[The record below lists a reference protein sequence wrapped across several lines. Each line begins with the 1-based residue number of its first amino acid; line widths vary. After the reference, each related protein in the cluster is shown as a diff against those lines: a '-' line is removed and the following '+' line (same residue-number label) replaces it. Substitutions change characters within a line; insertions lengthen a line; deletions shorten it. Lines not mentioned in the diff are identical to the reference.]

1 MRPRKVK
8 KDEEREYNEL
18 LQLFID
24 KYRIGHFDSIK
35 SLEKVLRE
43 CRKLLKEAERAR
55 EKKRLENLIKSTDKE
70 LLKLRSWTPQVLKNA
85 NRMQRQ
91 LNSVKWGGIFQYSDT
106 KKIEYEDLSVCEDA
120 ICVFIVLVVA
130 LLKIYQ

>member
-1 MRPRKVK
+1 MPPRKVK

-43 CRKLLKEAERAR
+43 CRKLLKEAQKPRER
-55 EKKRLENLIKSTDKE
+55 KRLDNLIKSTDKE
-70 LLKLRSWTPQVLKNA
+70 LLKLKSWTPQVLKNA

-91 LNSVKWGGIFQYSDT
+91 LNSVK
-106 KKIEYEDLSVCEDA
+106 
-120 ICVFIVLVVA
+120 
-130 LLKIYQ
+130 

>member
-1 MRPRKVK
+1 MPPRKVK

-24 KYRIGHFDSIK
+24 KYRIGHFDSIQ
-35 SLEKVLRE
+35 SLEKLLRE
-43 CRKLLKEAERAR
+43 CQKLLKEAEKPR
-55 EKKRLENLIKSTDKE
+55 KKRLENLIKSTDKE

-91 LNSVKWGGIFQYSDT
+91 LNSVK
-106 KKIEYEDLSVCEDA
+106 
-120 ICVFIVLVVA
+120 
-130 LLKIYQ
+130 

>member
-1 MRPRKVK
+1 MPPRKVK

-43 CRKLLKEAERAR
+43 CRKLLKEAEKPRD
-55 EKKRLENLIKSTDKE
+55 KKRLENLIKSTDKE
-70 LLKLRSWTPQVLKNA
+70 LLKLKSWTSQVLKNA
-85 NRMQRQ
+85 NSQQRQ
-91 LNSVKWGGIFQYSDT
+91 LNSVK
-106 KKIEYEDLSVCEDA
+106 
-120 ICVFIVLVVA
+120 
-130 LLKIYQ
+130 

>member
-1 MRPRKVK
+1 VLYDSVPPRKVK

-24 KYRIGHFDSIK
+24 KYRSGHFDSIQ

-43 CRKLLKEAERAR
+43 CQKLKEAEKPR
-55 EKKRLENLIKSTDKE
+55 EKKRLEYLIKSTDKE

-85 NRMQRQ
+85 NRMQKQ
-91 LNSVKWGGIFQYSDT
+91 LNSVK
-106 KKIEYEDLSVCEDA
+106 
-120 ICVFIVLVVA
+120 
-130 LLKIYQ
+130 

>member
-1 MRPRKVK
+1 MPPTKVK

-24 KYRIGHFDSIK
+24 KYRIGHFDSIQ

-43 CRKLLKEAERAR
+43 CQKLLKEAEKSR

-70 LLKLRSWTPQVLKNA
+70 LFKLRRWTQQVLKNA

-91 LNSVKWGGIFQYSDT
+91 LNSVK
-106 KKIEYEDLSVCEDA
+106 
-120 ICVFIVLVVA
+120 
-130 LLKIYQ
+130 

>member
-1 MRPRKVK
+1 VPPRRVK

-43 CRKLLKEAERAR
+43 CRKLLKEAEKPR
-55 EKKRLENLIKSTDKE
+55 EKKRLENLIKSTNKE
-70 LLKLRSWTPQVLKNA
+70 LLKLRRWTPQVLKNA
-85 NRMQRQ
+85 NSMQSQ
-91 LNSVKWGGIFQYSDT
+91 LNSVK
-106 KKIEYEDLSVCEDA
+106 
-120 ICVFIVLVVA
+120 
-130 LLKIYQ
+130 